1 MPFRHWF
8 AIVNIEG
15 QEQRLGPFATRRT
28 AERKAKERSGGRSAE
43 ISGRTSPYL
52 VYNPGVGFHMD
63 AGATRE

>member
-43 ISGRTSPYL
+43 ISV
-52 VYNPGVGFHMD
+52 VYEHDPPKPGP
-63 AGATRE
+63 ARW